1 MVKTKRKYSKR
12 QNKKNKSRKMKRKS
26 NRKKSINNKKGG
38 FIETLS
44 GIGTTYIV
52 PIAGRILSIAFLA
65 FLSMYFKGKISQTN
79 ETLKQPE
86 YVTAAE
92 KLQNEKRKEK
102 LEGTS
107 KSSMLK
113 DKLGSLSIPKPNM
126 PQLGQ
131 QSLPEVQ
138 GEVLQE
144 VQGQVLQA
152 VQGQVLPEVQGQVVE
167 QPQEQPTPGA
177 NDAIVGNIQE
187 NLEAAKNAAD
197 SGEPVTPP
205 PYVPPGAQATTKS
218 SPTGAQGT
226 TKSPPTGAQGTTK
239 SPPTGAQMAA
249 KERNETGLDFTKTT
263 ALQKK
268 AQKAKEKTAEK
279 AVKKEKEK
287 EKKEVGEKKQEIKKE
302 NAKNK
307 NKNKLEAKKIREVNS
322 GKKAAGKLKKKK
334 K

>member
-177 NDAIVGNIQE
+177 NDAIV
-187 NLEAAKNAAD
+187 
-197 SGEPVTPP
+197 
-205 PYVPPGAQATTKS
+205 
-218 SPTGAQGT
+218 
-226 TKSPPTGAQGTTK
+226 
-239 SPPTGAQMAA
+239 
-249 KERNETGLDFTKTT
+249 
-263 ALQKK
+263 
-268 AQKAKEKTAEK
+268 
-279 AVKKEKEK
+279 
-287 EKKEVGEKKQEIKKE
+287 
-302 NAKNK
+302 
-307 NKNKLEAKKIREVNS
+307 
-322 GKKAAGKLKKKK
+322 
-334 K
+334 